1 MTEGSKANNDS
12 PERRLL
18 AMQIAVTGATGFIGR
33 YIVANLTAAGHH
45 CRCWY
50 RPSSN
55 REAMPVPQ
63 EAIDWVPGELTDHAS
78 FKPLVEGC
86 DAVIHAALDRPGEG
100 FRGSEGDLLPFVEA
114 NLLGS
119 LRLIETARAANV
131 PRFVFISTC
140 AVHEV
145 ILDDRPLDEAHPLWA
160 THHYGAMKAAVE
172 KFVHS
177 YGLGDGYDVCALRP
191 TGVYGLANPA
201 EDSKWYD
208 LVQRVAR
215 GEDVEVRGG
224 GKEVHAADVARAAT
238 LLLTAEGIA
247 GQAYNCY
254 DLYVSRHAV
263 ATIAKRLSGSHSK
276 ISGEPPS
283 PKHQIVTDKIKAL
296 GMTFGGEELLERTID
311 DMLAAGEA

>member
-1 MTEGSKANNDS
+1 
-12 PERRLL
+12 
-18 AMQIAVTGATGFIGR
+18 MQIAVTGATGFIGR
-33 YIVANLTAAGHH
+33 YIVANLTAAGHR

-55 REAMPVPQ
+55 REGMPVPQ
-63 EAIDWVPGELTDHAS
+63 DAIDWVPGSLTDHDS

-86 DAVIHAALDRPGEG
+86 DAVIHSALDRPGKG
-100 FRGSEGDLLPFVEA
+100 FLGSEGDLLPFVEA

-119 LRLIETARAANV
+119 LRLIETARAASV

-145 ILDDRPLDEAHPLWA
+145 ILGDRPLDEAHPLWA

-177 YGLGDGYDVCALRP
+177 YGLGTGYDVCALRP
-191 TGVYGLANPA
+191 TGVYGLANPP

-224 GKEVHAADVARAAT
+224 GKEVHAADVARAAA
-238 LLLTAEGIA
+238 LLLTADGIA

-263 ATIAKRLSGSHSK
+263 ATIAKGLSGSNSK
-276 ISGEPPS
+276 ISGDPPS

-311 DMLAAGEA
+311 DMLAAGSDA